1 MKTIRELLDKNIHI
15 VITMFI
21 LIAMVSLFCIGYKS
35 GSNHTKVELDRIYQ
49 EGYDKGYEDAF
60 LDGVQ

>member
-15 VITMFI
+15 IITMFI
-21 LIAMVSLFCIGYKS
+21 LIVMISLFCIGYKT
-35 GSNHTKVELDRIYQ
+35 GSSISKVELDRIYQ